1 MGNALQVVPFNYPY
15 GFIISTLVPIF
26 AGRTAALTPL
36 LTLSGVLDYFNMQY
50 PPEIIWVTY
59 CNCNDNSYI

>member
-1 MGNALQVVPFNYPY
+1 VPFNYPY

-36 LTLSGVLDYFNMQY
+36 LTLSGVLDYFNMY
-50 PPEIIWVTY
+50 RPYLTFAIPSFY
-59 CNCNDNSYI
+59 NYIATRAGI